1 MSYRLTRLEQ
11 MRVVRADGRELGRLM
26 DLRTRAKHGPIE
38 RAESAAID
46 ALLIGVTG
54 WLERMGLTRKGSR
67 QVQSKA
73 VIAVEDDRIVV
84 RASGTGGGKKTQHE
98 GRTGR

>member
-1 MSYRLTRLEQ
+1 
-11 MRVVRADGRELGRLM
+11 
-26 DLRTRAKHGPIE
+26 
-38 RAESAAID
+38 
-46 ALLIGVTG
+46 
-54 WLERMGLTRKGSR
+54 MGLTTKGSR